1 MFRGSSIIMVA
12 VGSRY
17 ARVTS
22 MSWDAEDAMSTP
34 GSKAICNRQRSGQ
47 NDLGVS
53 HKHSFVR
60 EPEFCTHKLSSGP
73 VDGTGLEIPRKHGG
87 VSYVMAL
94 KSQRAIC
101 VNTSQK
107 ALSRIDHQ

>member
-1 MFRGSSIIMVA
+1 MVA

-17 ARVTS
+17 ARVAI
-22 MSWDAEDAMSTP
+22 MSRDAEDTMPTP

-60 EPEFCTHKLSSGP
+60 EPEFCVHKLFSDP
-73 VDGTGLEIPRKHGG
+73 VDGTGLEVSRKRGG

-101 VNTSQK
+101 VNVAQQ
-107 ALSRIDHQ
+107 ALSWIDH